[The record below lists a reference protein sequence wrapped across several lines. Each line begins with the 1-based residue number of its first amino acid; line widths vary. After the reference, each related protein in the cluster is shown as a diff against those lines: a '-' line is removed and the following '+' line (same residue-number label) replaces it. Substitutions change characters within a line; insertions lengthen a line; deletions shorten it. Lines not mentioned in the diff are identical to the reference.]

1 MRLFRPCFI
10 AGWLYPDAIFRIRTT
25 EKLLCL
31 TFDDGPDPDSTPQ
44 LLDILDKHDIN
55 ALFFCDG
62 RAAEKYPD
70 LIKRMISKGHIIGN
84 HGYSHLDGWR
94 TNTKKYTDDIM
105 RASDFTSDKIF
116 RPPYGRLSLKQN
128 KTLLKSYKLVFW
140 DIMPYDFD
148 TSFGSENSLRILKN
162 KIRPGSI
169 IVLHDTSH
177 SIANTIIDKFLTFLD
192 NSGYRFELPEF
203 CRKDE

>member
-84 HGYSHLDGWR
+84 HGYSHLNGWR
-94 TNTKKYTDDIM
+94 TNTKKYIDDIM

-116 RPPYGRLSLKQN
+116 RPPYGRLSPKQN

-177 SIANTIIDKFLTFLD
+177 SIANTIIDEFLAFSV
-192 NSGYRFELPEF
+192 NSGYRFDFPF
-203 CRKDE
+203 FTSPKK